1 MNDDVQ
7 QIKEKLNIVEV
18 VGQYVQLQRAGH
30 NFRARCPFHKERT
43 PSFMVSPERGTYIC
57 FGCGE
62 KGDVF
67 SFVQKIEGIDFKT
80 ALHQLAEKAGVTLR
94 NDYVPKQEHKE
105 HDEHLRDICEAAT
118 VFFENQLQ
126 KRADVE
132 AYLKTRGVSD
142 ETRRAWRLGYA
153 PASWRDV
160 SEHLQSLGFSKDDIA
175 EAGLSA
181 RSEKN
186 PTEIYDRFRGRIMF
200 PMFDAGGKV
209 IAFSGRFFEKIEG
222 SREEGEPAKYVN
234 SPETPLFKKSR
245 VLYGFDKA
253 RNSIRKADCIL
264 LVEGQFDLI
273 LAHQSGLPFTVAV
286 SGTALTEEHLQLLG
300 RLSKRLVLALDG
312 DAAGVRAG
320 LRSALMALRMGFDVK
335 VPLFPQ
341 GKDPADLASENPE
354 LLKSAVRTSKTA
366 IEFFLDILRVGMK
379 DDRSYKKEVE
389 GKVLPL
395 VRAIQS
401 KIDQEHFIRIV
412 ADRLR
417 TPEDAVRSEVSKLSA
432 TAGIPDS
439 VEGTTPLVA
448 ATPSLSRMDHALAM
462 LLFHYEGNAA
472 MEERIVRLAGDNVRE
487 QVLQKCVEDAE
498 RYRFEFEALGQSEEE
513 STDLLLRSVELELV
527 LGQID
532 LVRNDIRSADVSRA
546 AELMRQLSDLK
557 RREQELR

>member
-1 MNDDVQ
+1 MDSQ
-7 QIKEKLNIVEV
+7 TQEIKDKLNIVEV

-80 ALHQLAEKAGVTLR
+80 ALHQLAEKAGVVLR
-94 NDYVPKQEHKE
+94 HDFVPKEEHKE
-105 HDEHLRDICEAAT
+105 HDDHLRDVCEAAT
-118 VFFENQLQ
+118 VFFEGQLQ
-126 KRADVE
+126 KRPEVE
-132 AYLKTRGVSD
+132 EYLKTRGVHD
-142 ETRRAWRLGYA
+142 ETKHLWRLGYA
-153 PASWRDV
+153 PASWRDL
-160 SEHLQSLGFSKDDIA
+160 SEHLQSLGFSKEVIV

-181 RSEKN
+181 RSEKS

-200 PMFDAGGKV
+200 PMFDASGKV

-253 RNSIRKADCIL
+253 RNFIRKVDCIL

-320 LRSALMALRMGFDVK
+320 LKSALMALRMGFDVK
-335 VPLFPQ
+335 VPTFPQ

-366 IEFFLDILRVGMK
+366 IEFFLDVLRVSMK
-379 DDRSYKKEVE
+379 DERTYKKQAEAQI
-389 GKVLPL
+389 LPL
-395 VRAIQS
+395 IRAIGS

-412 ADRLR
+412 AERLR
-417 TPEDAVRSEVSKLSA
+417 TPEDAVRAEVQKLSA
-432 TAGIPDS
+432 TAGIPESEAHDTPV
-439 VEGTTPLVA
+439 VE

-462 LLFHYEGNAA
+462 LLFHFEGNTE
-472 MEERIVRLAGDNVRE
+472 MEERIVRLVGEEVRE
-487 QVLQKCVEDAE
+487 KVLQRCAEDAE
-498 RYRFEFEALGQSEEE
+498 RYRFEFDALTQSEEE
-513 STDLLLRSVELELV
+513 SKELLLRMVELALVGEQMEAVRSAIYSADAAHSAELV
-527 LGQID
+527 
-532 LVRNDIRSADVSRA
+532 
-546 AELMRQLSDLK
+546 RQLSELK
-557 RREQELR
+557 RRQQELR